1 MIIYLL
7 RHASAIDRGT
17 PGYPNDDRPLTESG
31 IEKMKKGAKGI
42 SRCIE
47 RPDVI
52 LTSPL
57 KRALDTAKILAAELN
72 AAGIVKTTDALL
84 PAGSQKQLT
93 DDMAKYKNAEALVL
107 VGHSPDL
114 ERIAASLLGTPQRLL
129 EFKKGGICAIELD
142 ALPLKRP
149 GSLLW
154 LLTSKQ
160 LRAMA

>member
-7 RHASAIDRGT
+7 RHGIAIERGT
-17 PGYPNDDRPLTESG
+17 PGYPNDDRPLTEAG
-31 IEKMKKGAKGI
+31 VDKMKKGAKGI
-42 SRCIE
+42 SRCIK

-84 PAGSQKQLT
+84 PAGSQKQLSE
-93 DDMAKYKNAEALVL
+93 DMAKHKNAEALVI

-114 ERIAASLLGTPQRLL
+114 ERIAASLLGTPLRLL
-129 EFKKGGICAIELD
+129 EFKKGGMCAIELD

-154 LLTSKQ
+154 LLTPKQ
-160 LRAMA
+160 LRTMA

>member
-1 MIIYLL
+1 MIIYML
-7 RHASAIDRGT
+7 RHAIAIERGT

-57 KRALDTAKILAAELN
+57 RRALDTAKILAVELN
-72 AAGIVKTTDALL
+72 APGIVKMSDALL
-84 PAGSQKQLT
+84 PAGSQKQLN
-93 DDMAKYKNAEALVL
+93 DDMAKYKNAESLVL

-114 ERIAASLLGTPQRLL
+114 ERIAATLLGTPQRLL
-129 EFKKGGICAIELD
+129 EFKKGGMCAIELD

-149 GSLLW
+149 GRLLW
-154 LLTSKQ
+154 LLTPKQ
-160 LRAMA
+160 LRAMV

>member
-1 MIIYLL
+1 MIVYLL
-7 RHASAIDRGT
+7 RHGIAIERGT
-17 PGYPNDDRPLTESG
+17 PGYPNDDRPLTEAG
-31 IEKMKKGAKGI
+31 VEKMKKGAKGI

-57 KRALDTAKILAAELN
+57 KRALDTAKILASELN

-84 PAGSQKQLT
+84 PAGSQKQLN
-93 DDMAKYKNAEALVL
+93 DDMAKHKNAEALVI

-114 ERIAASLLGTPQRLL
+114 ERIAAALLGTPLRLL

-142 ALPLKRP
+142 AVPLKRP
-149 GSLLW
+149 GRLLW
-154 LLTSKQ
+154 LLTPKQ